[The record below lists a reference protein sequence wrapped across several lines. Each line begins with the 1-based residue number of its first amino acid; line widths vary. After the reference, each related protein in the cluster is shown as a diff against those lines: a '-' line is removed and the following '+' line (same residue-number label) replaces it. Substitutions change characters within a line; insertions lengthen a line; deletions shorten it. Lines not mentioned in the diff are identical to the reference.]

1 MGGYKVGKLYLNAAP
16 FLLSDD
22 QVLYLYSVKYKD
34 HETLRSLRNDLRD
47 KYFVRRSGD
56 NVEIVPY
63 VFTNQE
69 KRFGNAIE
77 INLYDRYDLL
87 CALTENW
94 ILRTFK
100 SKKATCWVSGGYIH
114 YLSKKAGSD
123 ILDKCLSDRSIVPT
137 SISLRFGAE
146 FSIRKIQVN
155 GKISPSVI
163 ANTRKRIIINEPI
176 INFLQKGFDPI
187 GFYVLEKS
195 HPEEKGKLVGCVDR
209 VEGEII
215 FLKDNGN
222 NPDTLKIH
230 SAYLEPRQ
238 ENLEKILKL
247 YLGDESIHV
256 LEKIKNIS
264 SDKFSGP
271 SKLDTI
277 NQLFSFLDKQ
287 EKNICQNIE
296 IQFDSFLI
304 NECQATI
311 QNGEFTKPNLLFDVS
326 GRKTTTWNQGGLDK
340 YGPFNWE
347 GFPYRNINIA
357 VICQSDKQGDV
368 EEFIGKFLYG
378 IPGSKY
384 AESGFLKRYHF
395 DKPYFR
401 VFPTENNS
409 PHAYKTACGKALD
422 HITEHGRKWHLSLI
436 QIEESFHD
444 LHGTD
449 NPYLVVKA
457 FLLSK
462 DIPVQQFE
470 FETIIQNG
478 VSLAASV
485 NNMGVACYAKMGGTP
500 WILPTKSKLSHEL
513 IIGIGSYMASEGR
526 LGDKRRYIGVTTVFS
541 GDGRYLLESRTAV
554 VDFDSY
560 QKELASNLVRVVND
574 IKRTDAWNDNDP
586 VRFIFHIFKPLKN
599 SEIEAVKQL
608 VAELGMPHADFAFLH
623 IADSH
628 PFYIF
633 DKSEPGIG
641 SQVKKGVYAPS
652 RGNYIKLNSVEAL
665 VCLTGAK
672 ELKQVSDGLPT
683 PICLKLH
690 ESSSFRDLD
699 YLSRQVF
706 EFSCLSWRG
715 LQPSPV
721 PITILYSDLIAK
733 NINQLSTIPSWS
745 TENILGPIGRTRWF
759 L

>member
-1 MGGYKVGKLYLNAAP
+1 MGKLHLNAAP
-16 FLLSDD
+16 FSLSDD
-22 QVLYLYSVKYKD
+22 QVLYIYSIEYKD
-34 HETLRSLRNDLRD
+34 HDTLNALRKDLRE
-47 KYFVRRSGD
+47 KYFVRRFGD
-56 NVEIVPY
+56 RVEIVPY
-63 VFTNQE
+63 TFANEE
-69 KRFGNAIE
+69 KRFGDVVE
-77 INLYDRYDLL
+77 INLYERYDLL
-87 CALTENW
+87 VALVENW

-100 SKKATCWVSGGYIH
+100 SKKATCWISGGYVN

-123 ILDKCLSDRSIVPT
+123 ILDQCLNDRSKLPT
-137 SISLRFGAE
+137 SVNLRFGAE
-146 FSIRKIQVN
+146 FSIRKIQIN
-155 GKISPSVI
+155 GKISPAII
-163 ANTRKRIIINEPI
+163 ANTRKRIIINEPLI
-176 INFLQKGFDPI
+176 TFLQKGFNPK
-187 GFYVLEKS
+187 GFYILQKR
-195 HPEEKGKLVGCVDR
+195 HPEEKGKLVGCVEKVD
-209 VEGEII
+209 GDTL

-222 NPDTLKIH
+222 NSDTLNLDQ
-230 SAYLEPRQ
+230 AYLEPRQ
-238 ENLEKILKL
+238 ENLDAIIKL
-247 YLGDESIHV
+247 YVGDESTDVI
-256 LEKIKNIS
+256 EKIKSIS
-264 SDKFSGP
+264 SEKFSGP
-271 SKLDTI
+271 AKLETI
-277 NQLFSFLDKQ
+277 NQLFSFLEKQ
-287 EKNICQNIE
+287 EKNICQNIQVE
-296 IQFDSFLI
+296 FDASLSA
-304 NECQATI
+304 EYDASI
-311 QNGEFTKPNLLFDVS
+311 QNGEFAKPNLLFDVS
-326 GRKTTTWNQGGLDK
+326 GRKTSTWNQGGLDK
-340 YGPFNWE
+340 YGPFDWE
-347 GFPYRNINIA
+347 RFSYRNINIA

-368 EEFIGKFLYG
+368 EEFVGKFLYG
-378 IPGSKY
+378 IPGSTY

-401 VFPTENNS
+401 VFPTENDS
-409 PHAYKTACGKALD
+409 PNAYKAACGKALD

-436 QIEESFHD
+436 QIDEKFHD
-444 LHGTD
+444 LLGTD

-478 VSLAASV
+478 ISLTASV
-485 NNMGVACYAKMGGTP
+485 NNMGVACYAKMGGIP

-513 IIGIGSYMASEGR
+513 IIGIGSYMSSEGR

-560 QKELASNLVRVVND
+560 QKELALNLERVVNY
-574 IKRTDAWNDNDP
+574 IRRTEAWNDNDP

-599 SEIEAVKQL
+599 SEIEAVKEL
-608 VAELGMPHADFAFLH
+608 VAALGMPHADFAFLH

-641 SQVKKGVYAPS
+641 QIKKGVYAPS
-652 RGNYIKLNSVEAL
+652 RGNYIKLNPIEAL

-672 ELKQVSDGLPT
+672 ELKQVGDGLPT
-683 PICLKLH
+683 PILLKLH

-721 PITILYSDLIAK
+721 PITILYSDLVAK